1 MVGGYMEQEQE
12 QAPMV
17 IGGFGGNAA
26 AVEKIFGD
34 LAYGPEAA
42 RSALIVPGQ
51 IITNDMLNDIR
62 VDQITVRGVVNFLL
76 RATTA
81 QDINVQLTDGRV
93 VLVRAGTYVTR
104 RNNEGINFMPDAE
117 NQVDFVPQAGGGR
130 RRKTRRGRRSTRRH
144 RSRRSRRHR

>member
-1 MVGGYMEQEQE
+1 MPRSRIVGGYMEQEQ
-12 QAPMV
+12 APMV
-17 IGGFGGNAA
+17 IRNFGGNAA
-26 AVEKIFGD
+26 AVAKIFGD
-34 LAYGPEAA
+34 IAYGPEDA

-62 VDQITVRGVVNFLL
+62 VDEIDVRGVVNFLL

-104 RNNEGINFMPDAE
+104 RNNEGINFILDAE

-130 RRKTRRGRRSTRRH
+130 RRRKTRRGRRSTRRRQH
-144 RSRRSRRHR
+144 S

>member
-1 MVGGYMEQEQE
+1 MPRSRIVGGYMEQEQ
-12 QAPMV
+12 APMV
-17 IGGFGGNAA
+17 IRSFGGNAV

-34 LAYGPEAA
+34 LAYGPEAE

-62 VDQITVRGVVNFLL
+62 VDEIDVRGVVNFLL

-104 RNNEGINFMPDAE
+104 RNNEGINFILDAE

-130 RRKTRRGRRSTRRH
+130 RRRKTRRGRRSTRRRQH
-144 RSRRSRRHR
+144 L

>member
-1 MVGGYMEQEQE
+1 MPRSRIVGGYMEQE

-17 IGGFGGNAA
+17 IGGFGGNAV

-62 VDQITVRGVVNFLL
+62 VDEIDVRGVVNFLL

-104 RNNEGINFMPDAE
+104 RNNEGINFILDAE

-130 RRKTRRGRRSTRRH
+130 RRRKTRRGRRSTRRRQH
-144 RSRRSRRHR
+144 S